1 MKKLLILCALIA
13 GILSGEAQTV
23 IDNFTVGPY
32 IVDYIGQGDVKYRL
46 RDNIDLYEYFE
57 LKRDTVID
65 TELFMKRLVVGTPI
79 KRAIQISGYIGANR
93 FAAKE
98 FGLSGVWKQNV
109 GTNLY
114 FNGGISLNDVRAS
127 LYGSFGITPTV
138 YSTMSVKTWQNDKYV
153 EADKDLKKSGFLIA
167 PSLEFG
173 GNIPVSGT
181 IMRIG
186 VYGIYKINC
195 TTNNYDV
202 YKQSAGRCFLGAK
215 IGVVL

>member
-1 MKKLLILCALIA
+1 MLV
-13 GILSGEAQTV
+13 QT
-23 IDNFTVGPY
+23 Y
-32 IVDYIGQGDVKYRL
+32 I
-46 RDNIDLYEYFE
+46 
-57 LKRDTVID
+57 
-65 TELFMKRLVVGTPI
+65 
-79 KRAIQISGYIGANR
+79 
-93 FAAKE
+93 
-98 FGLSGVWKQNV
+98 
-109 GTNLY
+109 
-114 FNGGISLNDVRAS
+114 
-127 LYGSFGITPTV
+127 
-138 YSTMSVKTWQNDKYV
+138 SVKTWQNDKYV